1 MKDIFRLGAI
11 LFVICAVASL
21 MLSLTNNITAP
32 VIEQR
37 NIQANNE
44 SRQEVL
50 QAAEEFSEVKD
61 VKGELIEE
69 VYQGTKGGEVVG
81 YTIKTT
87 PKGYG
92 GKVEVMVGIS
102 NDGKISGVKIGN
114 HSETPGLG
122 SKSEEPAF
130 KDQYNGKS
138 ADKPLMVVKGKVS
151 NENEIAAIS
160 GATITSNAV
169 TSGVN
174 AAMNVYKEQLLN
186 DGESKETAEISTDP
200 ITKIFDN
207 AELKEIK
214 GKSEGIVTAVYEA
227 YNGNEKV
234 GYIFETEPN
243 GYDSKTEVV
252 VGISTDGT
260 VKGLGLGEKTRK
272 NEYLSNTF
280 DTGLKHQI
288 EGKKVDEISLVQGEA
303 SKDNE
308 VQAVSGATIT
318 SKSVVEGVNS
328 AIDLFKEINNGTG
341 E

>member
-50 QAAEEFSEVKD
+50 QVAEEFSEVKD
-61 VKGELIEE
+61 VKGDLIEE

-122 SKSEEPAF
+122 SKSADPSF

-138 ADKPLMVVKGKVS
+138 TKTPLNVVKGNAS
-151 NENEIAAIS
+151 NENDIVAIS
-160 GATITSNAV
+160 GATITSKAV
-169 TSGVN
+169 TAGVN
-174 AAMNVYKEQLLN
+174 AAM
-186 DGESKETAEISTDP
+186 D
-200 ITKIFDN
+200 
-207 AELKEIK
+207 
-214 GKSEGIVTAVYEA
+214 VYEQ
-227 YNGNEKV
+227 KL
-234 GYIFETEPN
+234 
-243 GYDSKTEVV
+243 
-252 VGISTDGT
+252 IS
-260 VKGLGLGEKTRK
+260 
-272 NEYLSNTF
+272 
-280 DTGLKHQI
+280 I
-288 EGKKVDEISLVQGEA
+288 
-303 SKDNE
+303 
-308 VQAVSGATIT
+308 
-318 SKSVVEGVNS
+318 
-328 AIDLFKEINNGTG
+328 NGTG

>member
-50 QAAEEFSEVKD
+50 QVAEEFSEVKD
-61 VKGELIEE
+61 VKGDLIEE

-122 SKSEEPAF
+122 SKSADPSF

-138 ADKPLMVVKGKVS
+138 TKTPLNIVKGNAS
-151 NENEIAAIS
+151 NENDIVAIS
-160 GATITSNAV
+160 GATITSKAV
-169 TSGVN
+169 TAGVN
-174 AAMNVYKEQLLN
+174 AAM
-186 DGESKETAEISTDP
+186 D
-200 ITKIFDN
+200 
-207 AELKEIK
+207 
-214 GKSEGIVTAVYEA
+214 VYEQ
-227 YNGNEKV
+227 KL
-234 GYIFETEPN
+234 
-243 GYDSKTEVV
+243 
-252 VGISTDGT
+252 IS
-260 VKGLGLGEKTRK
+260 
-272 NEYLSNTF
+272 
-280 DTGLKHQI
+280 I
-288 EGKKVDEISLVQGEA
+288 
-303 SKDNE
+303 
-308 VQAVSGATIT
+308 
-318 SKSVVEGVNS
+318 
-328 AIDLFKEINNGTG
+328 NGTG

>member
-50 QAAEEFSEVKD
+50 QVAEEFSEVKD
-61 VKGELIEE
+61 VNGDLIEE

-122 SKSEEPAF
+122 SKSADPSF

-138 ADKPLMVVKGKVS
+138 TKTPLNVVKGNAS
-151 NENEIAAIS
+151 NENDIVAIS
-160 GATITSNAV
+160 GATITSKAV
-169 TSGVN
+169 TAGVN
-174 AAMNVYKEQLLN
+174 AAM
-186 DGESKETAEISTDP
+186 D
-200 ITKIFDN
+200 
-207 AELKEIK
+207 
-214 GKSEGIVTAVYEA
+214 VYEQ
-227 YNGNEKV
+227 KL
-234 GYIFETEPN
+234 
-243 GYDSKTEVV
+243 
-252 VGISTDGT
+252 IS
-260 VKGLGLGEKTRK
+260 
-272 NEYLSNTF
+272 
-280 DTGLKHQI
+280 I
-288 EGKKVDEISLVQGEA
+288 
-303 SKDNE
+303 
-308 VQAVSGATIT
+308 
-318 SKSVVEGVNS
+318 
-328 AIDLFKEINNGTG
+328 NGTG

>member
-37 NIQANNE
+37 NIQAYNE

-50 QAAEEFSEVKD
+50 QVAEEFNEVKD
-61 VKGELIEE
+61 VKGDLIEE

-122 SKSEEPAF
+122 SKSADPSF

-138 ADKPLMVVKGKVS
+138 TKTPLNIVKGNAS
-151 NENEIAAIS
+151 NENDIVAIS
-160 GATITSNAV
+160 GATITSKAV
-169 TSGVN
+169 TAGVN
-174 AAMNVYKEQLLN
+174 AAM
-186 DGESKETAEISTDP
+186 D
-200 ITKIFDN
+200 
-207 AELKEIK
+207 
-214 GKSEGIVTAVYEA
+214 VYEQ
-227 YNGNEKV
+227 KL
-234 GYIFETEPN
+234 
-243 GYDSKTEVV
+243 
-252 VGISTDGT
+252 IS
-260 VKGLGLGEKTRK
+260 
-272 NEYLSNTF
+272 
-280 DTGLKHQI
+280 I
-288 EGKKVDEISLVQGEA
+288 
-303 SKDNE
+303 
-308 VQAVSGATIT
+308 
-318 SKSVVEGVNS
+318 
-328 AIDLFKEINNGTG
+328 NGTG

>member
-50 QAAEEFSEVKD
+50 KAAEEFSEVKD
-61 VKGELIEE
+61 VKGDLIEE

-122 SKSEEPAF
+122 SKSADPSF

-138 ADKPLMVVKGKVS
+138 TKTPLNVVKGNAS
-151 NENEIAAIS
+151 NENDIVAIS
-160 GATITSNAV
+160 GATITSKAV
-169 TSGVN
+169 TAGVN
-174 AAMNVYKEQLLN
+174 AAM
-186 DGESKETAEISTDP
+186 D
-200 ITKIFDN
+200 
-207 AELKEIK
+207 
-214 GKSEGIVTAVYEA
+214 VYEQ
-227 YNGNEKV
+227 KL
-234 GYIFETEPN
+234 
-243 GYDSKTEVV
+243 
-252 VGISTDGT
+252 IS
-260 VKGLGLGEKTRK
+260 
-272 NEYLSNTF
+272 
-280 DTGLKHQI
+280 I
-288 EGKKVDEISLVQGEA
+288 
-303 SKDNE
+303 
-308 VQAVSGATIT
+308 
-318 SKSVVEGVNS
+318 
-328 AIDLFKEINNGTG
+328 NGTG

>member
-21 MLSLTNNITAP
+21 MLSVTNNITAP

-50 QAAEEFSEVKD
+50 KVAEEFNEVKD
-61 VKGELIEE
+61 VKGDLIEE

-122 SKSEEPAF
+122 SKSADPSF

-138 ADKPLMVVKGKVS
+138 TKTPLNIVKGNAS
-151 NENEIAAIS
+151 NENDIVAIS
-160 GATITSNAV
+160 GATITSKAV
-169 TSGVN
+169 TAGVN
-174 AAMNVYKEQLLN
+174 AAM
-186 DGESKETAEISTDP
+186 D
-200 ITKIFDN
+200 
-207 AELKEIK
+207 
-214 GKSEGIVTAVYEA
+214 VYEQ
-227 YNGNEKV
+227 KL
-234 GYIFETEPN
+234 
-243 GYDSKTEVV
+243 
-252 VGISTDGT
+252 IS
-260 VKGLGLGEKTRK
+260 
-272 NEYLSNTF
+272 
-280 DTGLKHQI
+280 I
-288 EGKKVDEISLVQGEA
+288 
-303 SKDNE
+303 
-308 VQAVSGATIT
+308 
-318 SKSVVEGVNS
+318 
-328 AIDLFKEINNGTG
+328 NGTG

>member
-50 QAAEEFSEVKD
+50 QVAEEFSEVKD
-61 VKGELIEE
+61 VKGDLIEE

-122 SKSEEPAF
+122 SKSADPSF

-138 ADKPLMVVKGKVS
+138 TKTPLNVVKGNSS
-151 NENEIAAIS
+151 NENDIVAIS
-160 GATITSNAV
+160 GATITSKAV
-169 TSGVN
+169 TAGVN
-174 AAMNVYKEQLLN
+174 AAM
-186 DGESKETAEISTDP
+186 D
-200 ITKIFDN
+200 
-207 AELKEIK
+207 
-214 GKSEGIVTAVYEA
+214 VYEQ
-227 YNGNEKV
+227 KL
-234 GYIFETEPN
+234 
-243 GYDSKTEVV
+243 
-252 VGISTDGT
+252 IS
-260 VKGLGLGEKTRK
+260 
-272 NEYLSNTF
+272 
-280 DTGLKHQI
+280 I
-288 EGKKVDEISLVQGEA
+288 
-303 SKDNE
+303 
-308 VQAVSGATIT
+308 
-318 SKSVVEGVNS
+318 
-328 AIDLFKEINNGTG
+328 NGTG

>member
-32 VIEQR
+32 VREQR

-50 QAAEEFSEVKD
+50 QVAEEFSEVKD
-61 VKGELIEE
+61 VKGDLIEE

-122 SKSEEPAF
+122 SKSADPSF

-138 ADKPLMVVKGKVS
+138 TKTPLNVVKGNAS
-151 NENEIAAIS
+151 NENDIVAIS
-160 GATITSNAV
+160 GATITSKAV
-169 TSGVN
+169 TAGVN
-174 AAMNVYKEQLLN
+174 AAM
-186 DGESKETAEISTDP
+186 D
-200 ITKIFDN
+200 
-207 AELKEIK
+207 
-214 GKSEGIVTAVYEA
+214 VYEQ
-227 YNGNEKV
+227 KL
-234 GYIFETEPN
+234 
-243 GYDSKTEVV
+243 
-252 VGISTDGT
+252 IS
-260 VKGLGLGEKTRK
+260 
-272 NEYLSNTF
+272 
-280 DTGLKHQI
+280 I
-288 EGKKVDEISLVQGEA
+288 
-303 SKDNE
+303 
-308 VQAVSGATIT
+308 
-318 SKSVVEGVNS
+318 
-328 AIDLFKEINNGTG
+328 NGTG

>member
-21 MLSLTNNITAP
+21 MLSVTNNITAP

-50 QAAEEFSEVKD
+50 KVAEEFNEVKD
-61 VKGELIEE
+61 VKGDLIEE

-122 SKSEEPAF
+122 SKSADPSF

-138 ADKPLMVVKGKVS
+138 TKTPLNVVKGNAS
-151 NENEIAAIS
+151 NENDIVAIS
-160 GATITSNAV
+160 GATITSKAV
-169 TSGVN
+169 TAGVN
-174 AAMNVYKEQLLN
+174 AAM
-186 DGESKETAEISTDP
+186 D
-200 ITKIFDN
+200 
-207 AELKEIK
+207 
-214 GKSEGIVTAVYEA
+214 VYEQ
-227 YNGNEKV
+227 KL
-234 GYIFETEPN
+234 
-243 GYDSKTEVV
+243 
-252 VGISTDGT
+252 IS
-260 VKGLGLGEKTRK
+260 
-272 NEYLSNTF
+272 
-280 DTGLKHQI
+280 I
-288 EGKKVDEISLVQGEA
+288 
-303 SKDNE
+303 
-308 VQAVSGATIT
+308 
-318 SKSVVEGVNS
+318 
-328 AIDLFKEINNGTG
+328 NGTG

>member
-50 QAAEEFSEVKD
+50 QVAEEFSEVKD
-61 VKGELIEE
+61 VNGDLIEE

-122 SKSEEPAF
+122 SKSADPSF

-138 ADKPLMVVKGKVS
+138 TKTPLNIVKGNAS
-151 NENEIAAIS
+151 NENDIVAIS
-160 GATITSNAV
+160 GATITSKAV
-169 TSGVN
+169 TAGVN
-174 AAMNVYKEQLLN
+174 AAM
-186 DGESKETAEISTDP
+186 D
-200 ITKIFDN
+200 
-207 AELKEIK
+207 
-214 GKSEGIVTAVYEA
+214 VYEQ
-227 YNGNEKV
+227 KL
-234 GYIFETEPN
+234 
-243 GYDSKTEVV
+243 
-252 VGISTDGT
+252 IS
-260 VKGLGLGEKTRK
+260 
-272 NEYLSNTF
+272 
-280 DTGLKHQI
+280 I
-288 EGKKVDEISLVQGEA
+288 
-303 SKDNE
+303 
-308 VQAVSGATIT
+308 
-318 SKSVVEGVNS
+318 
-328 AIDLFKEINNGTG
+328 NGTG

>member
-50 QAAEEFSEVKD
+50 QVAEEFSEVKD
-61 VKGELIEE
+61 VKGDLIEE

-114 HSETPGLG
+114 HTETPGLG
-122 SKSEEPAF
+122 SKSADPSF

-138 ADKPLMVVKGKVS
+138 TKTPLNVVKGNAS
-151 NENEIAAIS
+151 NENDIVAIS
-160 GATITSNAV
+160 GATITSKAV
-169 TSGVN
+169 TDGVN
-174 AAMNVYKEQLLN
+174 AAM
-186 DGESKETAEISTDP
+186 D
-200 ITKIFDN
+200 
-207 AELKEIK
+207 
-214 GKSEGIVTAVYEA
+214 VYEQ
-227 YNGNEKV
+227 KL
-234 GYIFETEPN
+234 
-243 GYDSKTEVV
+243 
-252 VGISTDGT
+252 IS
-260 VKGLGLGEKTRK
+260 
-272 NEYLSNTF
+272 
-280 DTGLKHQI
+280 I
-288 EGKKVDEISLVQGEA
+288 
-303 SKDNE
+303 
-308 VQAVSGATIT
+308 
-318 SKSVVEGVNS
+318 
-328 AIDLFKEINNGTG
+328 NGTG

>member
-50 QAAEEFSEVKD
+50 KAAEEFSEVKD
-61 VKGELIEE
+61 VKGDLIEE

-122 SKSEEPAF
+122 SKSADPSF

-138 ADKPLMVVKGKVS
+138 TKTPLNIVKGNAS
-151 NENEIAAIS
+151 NENDIVAIS
-160 GATITSNAV
+160 GATITSKAV
-169 TSGVN
+169 TAGVN
-174 AAMNVYKEQLLN
+174 AAM
-186 DGESKETAEISTDP
+186 D
-200 ITKIFDN
+200 
-207 AELKEIK
+207 
-214 GKSEGIVTAVYEA
+214 VYEQ
-227 YNGNEKV
+227 KL
-234 GYIFETEPN
+234 
-243 GYDSKTEVV
+243 
-252 VGISTDGT
+252 IS
-260 VKGLGLGEKTRK
+260 
-272 NEYLSNTF
+272 
-280 DTGLKHQI
+280 I
-288 EGKKVDEISLVQGEA
+288 
-303 SKDNE
+303 
-308 VQAVSGATIT
+308 
-318 SKSVVEGVNS
+318 
-328 AIDLFKEINNGTG
+328 NGTG

>member
-50 QAAEEFSEVKD
+50 KAAEEFSEVKD
-61 VKGELIEE
+61 VKGDLIEE

-122 SKSEEPAF
+122 SKSADPSF

-138 ADKPLMVVKGKVS
+138 TKTSLNVVKGNAS
-151 NENEIAAIS
+151 NENDIVAIS
-160 GATITSNAV
+160 GATITSKAV
-169 TSGVN
+169 TAGVN
-174 AAMNVYKEQLLN
+174 AAM
-186 DGESKETAEISTDP
+186 D
-200 ITKIFDN
+200 
-207 AELKEIK
+207 
-214 GKSEGIVTAVYEA
+214 VYEQ
-227 YNGNEKV
+227 KL
-234 GYIFETEPN
+234 
-243 GYDSKTEVV
+243 
-252 VGISTDGT
+252 IS
-260 VKGLGLGEKTRK
+260 
-272 NEYLSNTF
+272 
-280 DTGLKHQI
+280 I
-288 EGKKVDEISLVQGEA
+288 
-303 SKDNE
+303 
-308 VQAVSGATIT
+308 
-318 SKSVVEGVNS
+318 
-328 AIDLFKEINNGTG
+328 NGTG

>member
-50 QAAEEFSEVKD
+50 QVAEEFSEVKD
-61 VKGELIEE
+61 VKGDLIEE

-114 HSETPGLG
+114 HTETPGLG
-122 SKSEEPAF
+122 SKSEDPSF

-138 ADKPLMVVKGKVS
+138 TKTPLNVVKGNAS
-151 NENEIAAIS
+151 NENDIVAIS
-160 GATITSNAV
+160 GATITSKAV
-169 TSGVN
+169 TAGVN
-174 AAMNVYKEQLLN
+174 AAM
-186 DGESKETAEISTDP
+186 D
-200 ITKIFDN
+200 
-207 AELKEIK
+207 
-214 GKSEGIVTAVYEA
+214 VYEQ
-227 YNGNEKV
+227 KL
-234 GYIFETEPN
+234 
-243 GYDSKTEVV
+243 
-252 VGISTDGT
+252 IS
-260 VKGLGLGEKTRK
+260 
-272 NEYLSNTF
+272 
-280 DTGLKHQI
+280 I
-288 EGKKVDEISLVQGEA
+288 
-303 SKDNE
+303 
-308 VQAVSGATIT
+308 
-318 SKSVVEGVNS
+318 
-328 AIDLFKEINNGTG
+328 NGTG

>member
-1 MKDIFRLGAI
+1 MKDIFRLGTI

-50 QAAEEFSEVKD
+50 QVAEEFSEVKD
-61 VKGELIEE
+61 VKGDLIEE

-114 HSETPGLG
+114 HTETPGLG
-122 SKSEEPAF
+122 SKSADPSF

-138 ADKPLMVVKGKVS
+138 TKTPLNVVKGNAS
-151 NENEIAAIS
+151 NENDIVAIS
-160 GATITSNAV
+160 GATITSKAV
-169 TSGVN
+169 TAGVN
-174 AAMNVYKEQLLN
+174 AAM
-186 DGESKETAEISTDP
+186 D
-200 ITKIFDN
+200 
-207 AELKEIK
+207 
-214 GKSEGIVTAVYEA
+214 VYEQ
-227 YNGNEKV
+227 KL
-234 GYIFETEPN
+234 
-243 GYDSKTEVV
+243 
-252 VGISTDGT
+252 IS
-260 VKGLGLGEKTRK
+260 
-272 NEYLSNTF
+272 
-280 DTGLKHQI
+280 I
-288 EGKKVDEISLVQGEA
+288 
-303 SKDNE
+303 
-308 VQAVSGATIT
+308 
-318 SKSVVEGVNS
+318 
-328 AIDLFKEINNGTG
+328 NGTG

>member
-44 SRQEVL
+44 SRQQVL
-50 QAAEEFSEVKD
+50 QVAEEFSEVKD
-61 VKGELIEE
+61 VKGDLIEE

-122 SKSEEPAF
+122 SKSADPSF
-130 KDQYNGKS
+130 KDQYNGKGT
-138 ADKPLMVVKGKVS
+138 KTPLNVVKGNAS
-151 NENEIAAIS
+151 NENDIVAIS
-160 GATITSNAV
+160 GATITSKAV
-169 TSGVN
+169 TAGVN
-174 AAMNVYKEQLLN
+174 AAM
-186 DGESKETAEISTDP
+186 D
-200 ITKIFDN
+200 
-207 AELKEIK
+207 
-214 GKSEGIVTAVYEA
+214 VYEQ
-227 YNGNEKV
+227 KL
-234 GYIFETEPN
+234 
-243 GYDSKTEVV
+243 
-252 VGISTDGT
+252 IS
-260 VKGLGLGEKTRK
+260 
-272 NEYLSNTF
+272 
-280 DTGLKHQI
+280 I
-288 EGKKVDEISLVQGEA
+288 
-303 SKDNE
+303 
-308 VQAVSGATIT
+308 
-318 SKSVVEGVNS
+318 
-328 AIDLFKEINNGTG
+328 NGTG

>member
-50 QAAEEFSEVKD
+50 KDAEEFSEVKD
-61 VKGELIEE
+61 VKGDLIEE

-122 SKSEEPAF
+122 SKSADPSF

-138 ADKPLMVVKGKVS
+138 TKTPLNVVKGNAS
-151 NENEIAAIS
+151 NENDIVAIS
-160 GATITSNAV
+160 GATITSKAV
-169 TSGVN
+169 TAGVN
-174 AAMNVYKEQLLN
+174 AA
-186 DGESKETAEISTDP
+186 TD
-200 ITKIFDN
+200 
-207 AELKEIK
+207 
-214 GKSEGIVTAVYEA
+214 VYEQ
-227 YNGNEKV
+227 KL
-234 GYIFETEPN
+234 
-243 GYDSKTEVV
+243 
-252 VGISTDGT
+252 IS
-260 VKGLGLGEKTRK
+260 
-272 NEYLSNTF
+272 
-280 DTGLKHQI
+280 I
-288 EGKKVDEISLVQGEA
+288 
-303 SKDNE
+303 
-308 VQAVSGATIT
+308 
-318 SKSVVEGVNS
+318 
-328 AIDLFKEINNGTG
+328 NGTG

>member
-50 QAAEEFSEVKD
+50 QVAEEFNEVKD
-61 VKGELIEE
+61 VKGDLIEE

-122 SKSEEPAF
+122 SKSADPSF

-138 ADKPLMVVKGKVS
+138 TKTPLNVVKGNAS
-151 NENEIAAIS
+151 NENDIVAIS
-160 GATITSNAV
+160 GATITSKAV
-169 TSGVN
+169 TAGVN
-174 AAMNVYKEQLLN
+174 AAM
-186 DGESKETAEISTDP
+186 D
-200 ITKIFDN
+200 
-207 AELKEIK
+207 
-214 GKSEGIVTAVYEA
+214 VYEQ
-227 YNGNEKV
+227 KL
-234 GYIFETEPN
+234 
-243 GYDSKTEVV
+243 
-252 VGISTDGT
+252 IS
-260 VKGLGLGEKTRK
+260 
-272 NEYLSNTF
+272 
-280 DTGLKHQI
+280 I
-288 EGKKVDEISLVQGEA
+288 
-303 SKDNE
+303 
-308 VQAVSGATIT
+308 
-318 SKSVVEGVNS
+318 
-328 AIDLFKEINNGTG
+328 NGTG

>member
-50 QAAEEFSEVKD
+50 QVAEEFSEVKD
-61 VKGELIEE
+61 VKGDLIEE

-114 HSETPGLG
+114 HTETPGLG
-122 SKSEEPAF
+122 SKSADPSF

-138 ADKPLMVVKGKVS
+138 TKTPLNIVKGNAS
-151 NENEIAAIS
+151 NENDIVAIS
-160 GATITSNAV
+160 GATITSKAV
-169 TSGVN
+169 TAGVN
-174 AAMNVYKEQLLN
+174 AAM
-186 DGESKETAEISTDP
+186 D
-200 ITKIFDN
+200 
-207 AELKEIK
+207 
-214 GKSEGIVTAVYEA
+214 VYEQ
-227 YNGNEKV
+227 KL
-234 GYIFETEPN
+234 
-243 GYDSKTEVV
+243 
-252 VGISTDGT
+252 IS
-260 VKGLGLGEKTRK
+260 
-272 NEYLSNTF
+272 
-280 DTGLKHQI
+280 I
-288 EGKKVDEISLVQGEA
+288 
-303 SKDNE
+303 
-308 VQAVSGATIT
+308 
-318 SKSVVEGVNS
+318 
-328 AIDLFKEINNGTG
+328 NGTG

>member
-50 QAAEEFSEVKD
+50 QVAEEFSEVKD
-61 VKGELIEE
+61 VKGDLIEE

-114 HSETPGLG
+114 HTETPGLG
-122 SKSEEPAF
+122 SKSADPSF

-138 ADKPLMVVKGKVS
+138 TKTPLNVVKGNAS
-151 NENEIAAIS
+151 NENDIVAIS
-160 GATITSNAV
+160 GATITSKAV
-169 TSGVN
+169 TAGVN
-174 AAMNVYKEQLLN
+174 TAM
-186 DGESKETAEISTDP
+186 D
-200 ITKIFDN
+200 
-207 AELKEIK
+207 
-214 GKSEGIVTAVYEA
+214 VYEQ
-227 YNGNEKV
+227 KL
-234 GYIFETEPN
+234 
-243 GYDSKTEVV
+243 
-252 VGISTDGT
+252 IS
-260 VKGLGLGEKTRK
+260 
-272 NEYLSNTF
+272 
-280 DTGLKHQI
+280 I
-288 EGKKVDEISLVQGEA
+288 
-303 SKDNE
+303 
-308 VQAVSGATIT
+308 
-318 SKSVVEGVNS
+318 
-328 AIDLFKEINNGTG
+328 NGTG

>member
-21 MLSLTNNITAP
+21 MLSVTNNITAP

-50 QAAEEFSEVKD
+50 QVAEEFSEVKD
-61 VKGELIEE
+61 VKGDLIEE

-122 SKSEEPAF
+122 SKSADPSF

-138 ADKPLMVVKGKVS
+138 TKTPLNIVKGNAS
-151 NENEIAAIS
+151 NENDIVAIS
-160 GATITSNAV
+160 GATITSKAV
-169 TSGVN
+169 TAGVN
-174 AAMNVYKEQLLN
+174 AAM
-186 DGESKETAEISTDP
+186 D
-200 ITKIFDN
+200 
-207 AELKEIK
+207 
-214 GKSEGIVTAVYEA
+214 VYEQ
-227 YNGNEKV
+227 KL
-234 GYIFETEPN
+234 
-243 GYDSKTEVV
+243 
-252 VGISTDGT
+252 IS
-260 VKGLGLGEKTRK
+260 
-272 NEYLSNTF
+272 
-280 DTGLKHQI
+280 I
-288 EGKKVDEISLVQGEA
+288 
-303 SKDNE
+303 
-308 VQAVSGATIT
+308 
-318 SKSVVEGVNS
+318 
-328 AIDLFKEINNGTG
+328 NGTG

>member
-50 QAAEEFSEVKD
+50 QVAEEFSEVKD
-61 VKGELIEE
+61 VKGDLVEE

-114 HSETPGLG
+114 HTETPGLG
-122 SKSEEPAF
+122 SKSADPSF

-138 ADKPLMVVKGKVS
+138 TKTPLNVVKGNAS
-151 NENEIAAIS
+151 NENDIVAIS
-160 GATITSNAV
+160 GATITSKAV
-169 TSGVN
+169 TAGVN
-174 AAMNVYKEQLLN
+174 AAM
-186 DGESKETAEISTDP
+186 D
-200 ITKIFDN
+200 
-207 AELKEIK
+207 
-214 GKSEGIVTAVYEA
+214 VYEQ
-227 YNGNEKV
+227 KL
-234 GYIFETEPN
+234 
-243 GYDSKTEVV
+243 
-252 VGISTDGT
+252 IS
-260 VKGLGLGEKTRK
+260 
-272 NEYLSNTF
+272 
-280 DTGLKHQI
+280 I
-288 EGKKVDEISLVQGEA
+288 
-303 SKDNE
+303 
-308 VQAVSGATIT
+308 
-318 SKSVVEGVNS
+318 
-328 AIDLFKEINNGTG
+328 NGTG

>member
-50 QAAEEFSEVKD
+50 QVAEEFNEVKD
-61 VKGELIEE
+61 VKGDLIEE

-122 SKSEEPAF
+122 SKSADPSF

-138 ADKPLMVVKGKVS
+138 TKTPLNIVKGNAS
-151 NENEIAAIS
+151 NENDIVAIS
-160 GATITSNAV
+160 GATITSKAV
-169 TSGVN
+169 TAGVN
-174 AAMNVYKEQLLN
+174 AAM
-186 DGESKETAEISTDP
+186 D
-200 ITKIFDN
+200 
-207 AELKEIK
+207 
-214 GKSEGIVTAVYEA
+214 VYEQ
-227 YNGNEKV
+227 KL
-234 GYIFETEPN
+234 
-243 GYDSKTEVV
+243 
-252 VGISTDGT
+252 IS
-260 VKGLGLGEKTRK
+260 
-272 NEYLSNTF
+272 
-280 DTGLKHQI
+280 I
-288 EGKKVDEISLVQGEA
+288 
-303 SKDNE
+303 
-308 VQAVSGATIT
+308 
-318 SKSVVEGVNS
+318 
-328 AIDLFKEINNGTG
+328 NGTG